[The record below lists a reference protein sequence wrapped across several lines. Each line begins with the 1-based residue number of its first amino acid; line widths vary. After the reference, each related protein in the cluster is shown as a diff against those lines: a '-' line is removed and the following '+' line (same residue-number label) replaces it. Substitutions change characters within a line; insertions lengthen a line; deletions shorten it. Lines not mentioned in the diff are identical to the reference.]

1 MSRHDRY
8 LIYKMLGREVSF
20 DFCIRR
26 RVRRLQ
32 GVVERV
38 CRNVFKNVVE
48 VTVNGHLHQFDEP
61 EAIVMDGND
70 KLLFLYGNLENP
82 DLGDA
87 ALFADYRDAG
97 HSGETL
103 DDLIKRTT
111 PKPQETMRFE
121 IGERVIKPPRTFRK
135 RQSQTVLV

>member
-20 DFCIRR
+20 DFRIRR
-26 RVRRLQ
+26 RVRKLK

-38 CRNVFKNVVE
+38 CRNVFESRVE
-48 VTVNGHLHQFDEP
+48 ITVNGHLHQFAEP
-61 EAIVMDGND
+61 SAIVMDGKD
-70 KLLFLYGNLENP
+70 QLVFVYGDLDER

-87 ALFADYRDAG
+87 ALFAEYREAG

-103 DDLIKRTT
+103 DDVIKRTS
-111 PKPQETMRFE
+111 PVVKESMRFE
-121 IGERVIKPPRTFRK
+121 IGERVIKPTRTFRK
-135 RQSQTVLV
+135 RNHQAVMV

>member
-20 DFCIRR
+20 DFRIRR
-26 RVRRLQ
+26 RMRRLQ

-38 CRNVFKNVVE
+38 CRNVFENVVE
-48 VTVNGHLHQFDEP
+48 ITVNGHLHRFDEP
-61 EAIVMDGND
+61 AAIVMDGND
-70 KLLFLYGNLENP
+70 KLLFLYGELGSP

-87 ALFADYRDAG
+87 ALFAEYRDAG

-103 DDLIKRTT
+103 EDVIKRTT
-111 PKPQETMRFE
+111 PTPKEAMRFE
-121 IGERVIKPPRTFRK
+121 IGERAIKPPRTFRK
-135 RQSQTVLV
+135 RKSQAAA

>member
-20 DFCIRR
+20 DFRIRR
-26 RVRRLQ
+26 QVRRLQ

-38 CRNVFKNVVE
+38 CRNVFENVVE

-70 KLLFLYGNLENP
+70 QLLFLYG
-82 DLGDA
+82 DLDSADMGDA
-87 ALFADYRDAG
+87 ALFAEYRDAG

-103 DDLIKRTT
+103 EDIIRRTT
-111 PKPQETMRFE
+111 PNPRETMRFE

-135 RQSQTVLV
+135 RKTQAA

>member
-20 DFCIRR
+20 DFRIRR
-26 RVRRLQ
+26 RVRKLQ

-38 CRNVFKNVVE
+38 CRNVFDNVVE
-48 VTVNGHLHQFDEP
+48 LTVNGHLHCFDEP
-61 EAIVMDGND
+61 SAIVMDGGD
-70 KLLFLYGNLENP
+70 KLLFLYGDLELT

-87 ALFADYRDAG
+87 ALFSEYREAG

-103 DDLIKRTT
+103 EDIIKRTT
-111 PKPQETMRFE
+111 PTPRETMRFE
-121 IGERVIKPPRTFRK
+121 LGERVIKPPRTFRK
-135 RQSQTVLV
+135 KQRQVVTV